1 MDGLAS
7 NSRLRFW
14 VAVTA
19 TTTVVILTVYLLRIR
34 PIIRR
39 ISRRRKSDR
48 LDGLH
53 VISEPEN
60 AEDVTFEI
68 VAVHGLGA
76 DSEHTWTAA
85 AVESPDSK
93 KKDHRRVHLLKDLL
107 KNDFP
112 HARISAFAHNSDW
125 LIDAPVTTAQQIGH
139 RLLDDLVHHR
149 SKHRVRTAESQ
160 KHDEANR

>member
-60 AEDVTFEI
+60 AEDVTFE
-68 VAVHGLGA
+68 
-76 DSEHTWTAA
+76 
-85 AVESPDSK
+85 
-93 KKDHRRVHLLKDLL
+93 
-107 KNDFP
+107 
-112 HARISAFAHNSDW
+112 
-125 LIDAPVTTAQQIGH
+125 
-139 RLLDDLVHHR
+139 
-149 SKHRVRTAESQ
+149 
-160 KHDEANR
+160 